1 MAFTAGDDPTRQ
13 ELLHSSLKEA
23 VITAHAGL
31 PGGLAGV
38 PGGSRAP
45 QQARGSLLCTEAVMS
60 STNAPTPGSAK
71 ALLAAGARC
80 ENLLGHPVYGME
92 TLETVQLEG
101 LEKDCRMSKHQTPC
115 SRSNERHG
123 VF

>member
-1 MAFTAGDDPTRQ
+1 
-13 ELLHSSLKEA
+13 
-23 VITAHAGL
+23 
-31 PGGLAGV
+31 
-38 PGGSRAP
+38 
-45 QQARGSLLCTEAVMS
+45 MS

-101 LEKDCRMSKHQTPC
+101 LEKDCMGLRVPDVREHPS
-115 SRSNERHG
+115 
-123 VF
+123 